1 MESPRTPRR
10 KIPPPL
16 DFNLTRSPNVPITL
30 NQSQS
35 VGGSLGTPGKSMKE
49 YDESFKEM
57 KKENFNLKLRIFFLE
72 ERLGLG
78 KKTNA
83 DELLASN
90 MDLKVQL
97 SGVKQELSEK
107 AGLMAEASQA
117 LEQMEQQMQEQELR
131 HQQQIRRMEES
142 MDSMGHSSQMLL
154 NAQASSKQDQLFFQ
168 PDKDDFLNN
177 NEAINKR
184 VGLEAL
190 EEVEEV
196 SDVENKCEQHLKR
209 IQELEVSNASSQAS
223 LNEVREKLA
232 KAEKKMENLSNLLES
247 KDCEIRGLTSVIA
260 DQQEDKNRVL
270 KEELQAVPQKELV
283 GWEENKKIKDQL
295 KLQIQERKLLL
306 KKISMLKEQLGTVS
320 EERSDTECKKAK
332 DEKDAMNKIENSEHG
347 VQCDLGFS
355 QADPGSEVSLYK
367 EMIVNLNKKLAN
379 ATTACDTLREQLEEI
394 LDTAENGDADHIK
407 SVLEKGRSVSR
418 NISDDLNRGIT
429 PEPDMNGSFIEEEVD
444 NPLSDASTWNMEL
457 PTLSEMKLC
466 SSPELQFDMQG
477 HRFGEDTSKDVCNNV
492 IEHLT
497 EQIEKSNA
505 ELVQKCDYITSIEDE
520 LAQKNEVIKEQSET
534 INEYREDIIKLE
546 ENMYGP
552 KFCFVLDEKHKEQE
566 KRSRRRGRR
575 KRTNRSIGDTLQAE
589 AQAVSDSDWW
599 SAPEPG
605 VSLARIGLPRQF
617 PQHSSCC
624 TCETTHLL
632 SDSGENTTSG
642 PPACLSGCLSAGHNA
657 IRIQLD
663 KMIGQLQ
670 QYTTTDS
677 GVETDF
683 PYKQKINLCSN
694 CSGCVPQEFHD
705 LLSTVQFGLNIAV
718 LEVEKITAK
727 LEETLQKIQ
736 AMEENEK
743 DVLAKEEDAKS
754 RLNENYI
761 LIAKLSSENL
771 RLLGEFSKLENTI
784 EDLKE
789 SNQSSKLKLQDEICL
804 LNQNLISKENE
815 LERVQVK
822 LKESESISMDLK
834 DKIDQFQNL
843 SRRKDSPD
851 TSSSFDFFP
860 FSGASLV
867 STTASSES
875 FRPRSFS
882 ACAQGPPSSHRRAK
896 LADISSP
903 DLGVGM
909 ESDTFSSLER
919 GKNHRVGSSA
929 VGQLVQENRALKH
942 DRQVLVEKLGR
953 SKSALQETLLR
964 LSQANLAKQGQV
976 APETSRRQITQ
987 EGGNQVERKA
997 VERPKKYAS
1006 SKSKSSL

>member
-49 YDESFKEM
+49 YDESFKET

-97 SGVKQELSEK
+97 SGVKQELGEK

-117 LEQMEQQMQEQELR
+117 LEQMEQQMQEQEFR

-142 MDSMGHSSQMLL
+142 MESMGHSSQMLL
-154 NAQASSKQDQLFFQ
+154 NAQASSKQDQLLFQ

-184 VGLEAL
+184 IGLEAL

-196 SDVENKCEQHLKR
+196 SDAENKCEQHLKR

-247 KDCEIRGLTSVIA
+247 KDSEIRGLTSVIA
-260 DQQEDKNRVL
+260 DQQEDKNKVL
-270 KEELQAVPQKELV
+270 QKEIEAVPQKELV

-355 QADPGSEVSLYK
+355 QADPGSEVSIYK

-575 KRTNRSIGDTLQAE
+575 KRTSRSIGDTLQAE

-642 PPACLSGCLSAGHNA
+642 PPACLSGCLAAGHNT

-677 GVETDF
+677 GVEIDF
-683 PYKQKINLCSN
+683 PYKQKIKLCSN

-789 SNQSSKLKLQDEICL
+789 SNQSSKLKFQDEICL
-804 LNQNLISKENE
+804 LNQNLITKENE

-834 DKIDQFQNL
+834 DKIDQFQNS

>member
-1 MESPRTPRR
+1 MAIKR
-10 KIPPPL
+10 
-16 DFNLTRSPNVPITL
+16 
-30 NQSQS
+30 
-35 VGGSLGTPGKSMKE
+35 
-49 YDESFKEM
+49 
-57 KKENFNLKLRIFFLE
+57 LR
-72 ERLGLG
+72 
-78 KKTNA
+78 
-83 DELLASN
+83 
-90 MDLKVQL
+90 
-97 SGVKQELSEK
+97 
-107 AGLMAEASQA
+107 
-117 LEQMEQQMQEQELR
+117 
-131 HQQQIRRMEES
+131 
-142 MDSMGHSSQMLL
+142 
-154 NAQASSKQDQLFFQ
+154 
-168 PDKDDFLNN
+168 
-177 NEAINKR
+177 
-184 VGLEAL
+184 
-190 EEVEEV
+190 
-196 SDVENKCEQHLKR
+196 
-209 IQELEVSNASSQAS
+209 
-223 LNEVREKLA
+223 
-232 KAEKKMENLSNLLES
+232 NLSF
-247 KDCEIRGLTSVIA
+247 
-260 DQQEDKNRVL
+260 QETRNYPKVYKIKL
-270 KEELQAVPQKELV
+270 FQAVPQKELV

-632 SDSGENTTSG
+632 SDSGENTTSEYNIQEEKHKLLYLMM
-642 PPACLSGCLSAGHNA
+642 LS
-657 IRIQLD
+657 
-663 KMIGQLQ
+663 
-670 QYTTTDS
+670 
-677 GVETDF
+677 
-683 PYKQKINLCSN
+683 
-694 CSGCVPQEFHD
+694 
-705 LLSTVQFGLNIAV
+705 LNS
-718 LEVEKITAK
+718 
-727 LEETLQKIQ
+727 
-736 AMEENEK
+736 
-743 DVLAKEEDAKS
+743 KS
-754 RLNENYI
+754 E
-761 LIAKLSSENL
+761 
-771 RLLGEFSKLENTI
+771 
-784 EDLKE
+784 
-789 SNQSSKLKLQDEICL
+789 
-804 LNQNLISKENE
+804 
-815 LERVQVK
+815 
-822 LKESESISMDLK
+822 
-834 DKIDQFQNL
+834 
-843 SRRKDSPD
+843 DSP
-851 TSSSFDFFP
+851 S
-860 FSGASLV
+860 
-867 STTASSES
+867 
-875 FRPRSFS
+875 
-882 ACAQGPPSSHRRAK
+882 
-896 LADISSP
+896 
-903 DLGVGM
+903 
-909 ESDTFSSLER
+909 
-919 GKNHRVGSSA
+919 
-929 VGQLVQENRALKH
+929 
-942 DRQVLVEKLGR
+942 
-953 SKSALQETLLR
+953 
-964 LSQANLAKQGQV
+964 
-976 APETSRRQITQ
+976 
-987 EGGNQVERKA
+987 
-997 VERPKKYAS
+997 Y
-1006 SKSKSSL
+1006 